1 MNNSTPLNTT
11 DATPREIK
19 VALVGSPNCGKSS
32 LFNSLTGSSQKV
44 ANYPGVTVERRSG
57 KYTTNDNQQILL
69 LDLPGIYS
77 LKDRTLDERVSR
89 EVITGVHKSES
100 RPDILLCVA
109 DSTNLR
115 VHLRLVLELKHL
127 GLPVILAL
135 NMQDLAKRDGITI
148 DPRALSRDLGIPVVS
163 TVAVRSGSLDA
174 LKTELARSI
183 TNLAPAQ
190 DAVPAPGT
198 RELQKRARKIA
209 DVAIIS
215 EGTHHKITRQ
225 LDKVLLH
232 PFLGIIIF
240 FITLFGMFQLVYFW
254 AEAPM
259 TLIENGFRALQG
271 LISAYLPDNWFRSLL
286 IHGIIAGVG
295 SVLVFLPQIV
305 ILFTFILL
313 LEATGYMARAAFIM
327 DRLMAMVGL
336 NGRAFIPLMSS
347 FACAIPGIMATRT
360 IENHRDRITTIMIA
374 PLMTCSA
381 RIPVYALLIGAV
393 VPNKSVFF
401 GVFGLQGLVLFGL
414 YMVGI
419 VSALIVAAVL
429 KKTLTKGVA
438 QPFMMELPKYQL
450 PVLKHL
456 LINLWERARAFLK
469 RAGTI
474 ILYSSIAL
482 WALAQ
487 YPNKPIG
494 ATEPDIYYSFAG
506 ILGRYL
512 QYVFEPL
519 GFNWEM
525 SIALIPGMAA
535 REVAIGALGTV
546 YALQGNEDQIEQGM
560 RAVIQNSWSLPTA
573 FAFLAWYVFAPQCFA
588 TIATVRRETN
598 SWGWTSFMTG
608 YLFILAYGAAYG
620 VNKITAALLA

>member
-1 MNNSTPLNTT
+1 MNKIPETPKK
-11 DATPREIK
+11 IK
-19 VALVGSPNCGKSS
+19 IALVGSPNCGKSS
-32 LFNSLTGSSQKV
+32 LFNTLTGSRQKV

-57 KYTTNDNQQILL
+57 RYVTADNQNIILI
-69 LDLPGIYS
+69 DLPGIYS

-115 VHLRLVLELKHL
+115 VHLRLVLELKYL

-135 NMQDLAKRDGITI
+135 NMRDLAERDGIII
-148 DPRALSRDLGIPVVS
+148 DPKILARDLGIPVIA
-163 TVAVRSGSLDA
+163 TVAVRSGTLDE
-174 LKTELARSI
+174 LKAELSQSI
-183 TNLAPAQ
+183 TNLIPPKDAIQAPS
-190 DAVPAPGT
+190 T
-198 RELQKRARKIA
+198 RELQKQARALA
-209 DVAIIS
+209 QAAIVS
-215 EGTHHKITRQ
+215 EGTHHKITQQ

-232 PFLGIIIF
+232 PFFGIVIF
-240 FITLFGMFQLVYFW
+240 FLTLFGMFQLVYFW

-259 TLIENGFRALQG
+259 TLIEEGFRLLKG
-271 LISAYLPDNWFRSLL
+271 FIITILPDNWFRSLL
-286 IHGIIAGVG
+286 VHGIIAGVG
-295 SVLVFLPQIV
+295 SVLVFLPQIL
-305 ILFTFILL
+305 ILFTFILI

-327 DRLMAMVGL
+327 DRIMAMVGL

-360 IENHRDRITTIMIA
+360 IEHHRDRITTIMIA

-393 VPNKSVFF
+393 VPNHSVFF
-401 GVFGLQGLVLFGL
+401 GLLGLQGLVLFGL
-414 YMVGI
+414 YLVGI

-438 QPFMMELPKYQL
+438 QPFLMELPKYQL

-456 LINLWERARAFLK
+456 LINLWERARIFLK

-474 ILYSSIAL
+474 ILYSAIGL

-487 YPNKPIG
+487 YPKKPLG

-512 QYVFEPL
+512 QYIFAPI

-546 YALQGNEDQIEQGM
+546 YALQGNEDQITQGL

-573 FAFLAWYVFAPQCFA
+573 FAFLAWYVFAPQCLA
-588 TIATVRRETN
+588 TLATVRRETN
-598 SWGWTSFMTG
+598 SWGWTAFMTG
-608 YLFILAYGAAYG
+608 YLFALAYGAAFI
-620 VNKITAALLA
+620 VNKVTIALLG

>member
-1 MNNSTPLNTT
+1 MSN
-11 DATPREIK
+11 IK
-19 VALVGSPNCGKSS
+19 IALVGSPNCGKSS
-32 LFNSLTGSSQKV
+32 LFNTLTGSRQKV

-57 KYTTNDNQQILL
+57 KYTTEEGQTVTLI
-69 LDLPGIYS
+69 DLPGIYS

-89 EVITGVHKSES
+89 QVITGKHASES

-135 NMQDLAKRDGITI
+135 NMHDMATRDGIDI
-148 DPRALSRDLGIPVVS
+148 DPKILSQELGIPVA
-163 TVAVRSGSLDA
+163 TTIAVRKSSLNDLKALLSDSIANLTPAKDA
-174 LKTELARSI
+174 I
-183 TNLAPAQ
+183 QAPT
-190 DAVPAPGT
+190 T
-198 RELQKRARKIA
+198 RELQKQARKIA
-209 DVAIIS
+209 EIAIVS
-215 EGTHHKITRQ
+215 EGTQHKITRQ
-225 LDKVLLH
+225 LDNVLLH
-232 PFLGIIIF
+232 PFFGIIIF

-259 TLIENGFRALQG
+259 TLIENSFAALQG
-271 LISAYLPDNWFRSLL
+271 MLTNILPDNWFRSLL
-286 IHGIIAGVG
+286 IHGVIAGVG
-295 SVLVFLPQIV
+295 SVLVFLPQIL
-305 ILFTFILL
+305 ILFTFILI

-327 DRLMAMVGL
+327 DRLMALVGL

-360 IENHRDRITTIMIA
+360 IEHHRDRITTIMIA

-393 VPNKSVFF
+393 VPNDPIFY
-401 GVFGLQGLVLFGL
+401 GLFGLQGLVLFGL
-414 YMVGI
+414 YLVGI
-419 VSALIVAAVL
+419 VSALVVAAVL
-429 KKTLTKGVA
+429 KMTLTKGVA
-438 QPFMMELPKYQL
+438 QPFLMELPKYQL
-450 PVLKHL
+450 PALHHL
-456 LINLWERARAFLK
+456 LLNLWERARAFLK

-474 ILYSSIAL
+474 ILFSAIGL

-487 YPNKPIG
+487 YPKKPLG

-506 ILGRYL
+506 TLGRYL

-546 YALQGNEDQIEQGM
+546 YALQGSDNQIEQSL
-560 RAVIQNSWSLPTA
+560 RTVIQNTWSLPTA

-588 TIATVRRETN
+588 TLATVRRETN
-598 SWGWTSFMTG
+598 SWGWTAFMTG
-608 YLFILAYGAAYG
+608 YLFALAYFSAFA
-620 VNKITAALLA
+620 VNRITAALLG

>member
-1 MNNSTPLNTT
+1 MTETSQ
-11 DATPREIK
+11 EIK
-19 VALVGSPNCGKSS
+19 IALVGSPNCGKSS
-32 LFNSLTGSSQKV
+32 LFNSLTGSRQKV

-57 KYTTNDNQQILL
+57 TYTTKDGHNITLI
-69 LDLPGIYS
+69 DLPGIYS

-89 EVITGVHKSES
+89 QVITGVHKSES
-100 RPDILLCVA
+100 RPDLLLCIA

-115 VHLRLVLELKHL
+115 VHLRLVLELKYL

-135 NMQDLAKRDGITI
+135 NMRDLAERDGITI
-148 DPRALSRDLGIPVVS
+148 DPKILSRELGIPVVA
-163 TVAVRSGSLDA
+163 TVAVRRDSLDA
-174 LKTELARSI
+174 LKTELSQAITSLTPAR
-183 TNLAPAQ
+183 
-190 DAVPAPGT
+190 DAVQAPTT
-198 RELQKRARKIA
+198 RELQKQARRLSE
-209 DVAIIS
+209 VAIMS
-215 EGTHHKITRQ
+215 EGTQHKVTRQ
-225 LDKVLLH
+225 LDKILLH
-232 PFLGIIIF
+232 PFFGIIIF

-259 TLIENGFRALQG
+259 GLIEEGFRILQG
-271 LISAYLPDNWFRSLL
+271 FIAEILPDNWFRSLL
-286 IHGIIAGVG
+286 IHGVIAGVG
-295 SVLVFLPQIV
+295 SVLVFLPQIL
-305 ILFTFILL
+305 ILFTFILI

-360 IENHRDRITTIMIA
+360 IEHHRDRITTIMIA

-393 VPNKSVFF
+393 VPNKSIFY
-401 GVFGLQGLVLFGL
+401 GLFGLQGMVLFGL
-414 YMVGI
+414 YLVGI

-429 KKTLTKGVA
+429 KMTLTRGAA
-438 QPFMMELPKYQL
+438 QPFLMELPKYQL
-450 PVLKHL
+450 PVLRHL
-456 LINLWERARAFLK
+456 LINLWERARIFLK

-474 ILYSSIAL
+474 ILYSAIGL

-487 YPNKPIG
+487 YPKKPLG
-494 ATEPDIYYSFAG
+494 ATEPDIYYSYAG
-506 ILGRYL
+506 TLGRYL
-512 QYVFEPL
+512 QYIFEPL

-546 YALQGNEDQIEQGM
+546 YALQGNEDQITQGL
-560 RAVIQNSWSLPTA
+560 RTVIQNSWSLPTA

-588 TIATVRRETN
+588 TLATVRRETN
-598 SWGWTSFMTG
+598 SWGWTAFMTG
-608 YLFILAYGAAYG
+608 YLFALAYSAAFV
-620 VNKITAALLA
+620 VNKATIALLA

>member
-1 MNNSTPLNTT
+1 MS
-11 DATPREIK
+11 DASSETSPIPNKDIK
-19 VALVGSPNCGKSS
+19 IALVGSPNCGKSS
-32 LFNSLTGSSQKV
+32 LFNTLTGSHQKV

-57 KYTTNDNQQILL
+57 NYTTENDQNIILI
-69 LDLPGIYS
+69 DLPGIYS

-89 EVITGVHKSES
+89 QVITGVHKSES
-100 RPDILLCVA
+100 RPDLLLCVA

-135 NMQDLAKRDGITI
+135 NMQDMAERDGIKI
-148 DPRALSRDLGIPVVS
+148 DPKILSEELGIPVVP
-163 TVAVRSGSLDA
+163 TIAVRRGSLDKLKAA
-174 LKTELARSI
+174 LTQSI
-183 TNLAPAQ
+183 TNLIPPK
-190 DAVPAPGT
+190 DAVQAPTT
-198 RELQKRARKIA
+198 RELQKQARELAAKA
-209 DVAIIS
+209 LVS

-259 TLIENGFRALQG
+259 TLIESGFHALQE
-271 LISAYLPDNWFRSLL
+271 LLTNILPDNWFRSLL
-286 IHGIIAGVG
+286 VHGIIAGVG
-295 SVLVFLPQIV
+295 SVLVFLPQIL
-305 ILFTFILL
+305 ILFSFILI

-360 IENHRDRITTIMIA
+360 IEHRRDRLTTIMIA

-393 VPNKSVFF
+393 VPNNPVIF
-401 GVFGLQGLVLFGL
+401 GLFGLQGVVLFGL
-414 YMVGI
+414 YLVGI
-419 VSALIVAAVL
+419 ISALIVAAVL
-429 KKTLTKGVA
+429 KMTLTRGVA
-438 QPFMMELPKYQL
+438 QPFLMELPKYQL

-456 LINLWERARAFLK
+456 LINLWERARIFLK

-474 ILYSSIAL
+474 ILYSAIGL

-487 YPNKPIG
+487 YPKKPLG

-506 ILGRYL
+506 TMGRYL
-512 QYVFEPL
+512 QHIFEPL

-546 YALQGNEDQIEQGM
+546 YALQGSEEQIEQGM

-588 TIATVRRETN
+588 TLATVRRETN
-598 SWGWTSFMTG
+598 SWNWTIFMTG
-608 YLFILAYGAAYG
+608 YLFALAYIAALV
-620 VNKITAALLA
+620 VNKTAIFLLG

>member
-1 MNNSTPLNTT
+1 MH
-11 DATPREIK
+11 EVKI
-19 VALVGSPNCGKSS
+19 ALIGSPNCGKSS
-32 LFNSLTGSSQKV
+32 LFNSLTGSRQKV

-57 KYTTNDNQQILL
+57 KYITAEGKEVTLI
-69 LDLPGIYS
+69 DLPGIYS

-89 EVITGVHKSES
+89 QVITGTHKSES

-115 VHLRLVLELKHL
+115 VHLRLALELKYL
-127 GLPVILAL
+127 GLPVILVL

-148 DPRALSRDLGIPVVS
+148 DPDILSQELGLPVVTS
-163 TVAVRSGSLDA
+163 VAVRSSSLDNLKKQLSQSIAA
-174 LKTELARSI
+174 LTPPK
-183 TNLAPAQ
+183 
-190 DAVPAPGT
+190 DAVPSPSTRDLQKQARNIAEKAIIAEGTQHKVT
-198 RELQKRARKIA
+198 RELDKI
-209 DVAIIS
+209 
-215 EGTHHKITRQ
+215 
-225 LDKVLLH
+225 LLH
-232 PFLGIIIF
+232 PVFGIIIF

-254 AEAPM
+254 AEAPIA
-259 TLIENGFRALQG
+259 LIENGFNILQNY
-271 LISAYLPDNWFRSLL
+271 IIQVMPDNWFRSLL
-286 IHGIIAGVG
+286 VHGIIAGVG
-295 SVLVFLPQIV
+295 SVLVFLPQIL
-305 ILFTFILL
+305 ILFTFILT

-360 IENHRDRITTIMIA
+360 IEHHRDRITTIMIA

-393 VPNKSVFF
+393 VPNDPVIF
-401 GVFGLQGLVLFGL
+401 GLFGLQGIVLFGL
-414 YMVGI
+414 YLAGI

-429 KKTLTKGVA
+429 KMTLTRGVP
-438 QPFMMELPKYQL
+438 QPLLMELPKYQL

-456 LINLWERARAFLK
+456 LINLWERAVFFLK

-474 ILYSSIAL
+474 ILYSAIGL

-487 YPNKPIG
+487 YPKKPLG
-494 ATEPDIYYSFAG
+494 ATEPDIFYSFAG
-506 ILGRYL
+506 ILGRGL
-512 QYVFEPL
+512 QHIFEPL
-519 GFNWEM
+519 GFNWEI

-546 YALQGNEDQIEQGM
+546 YALQGNEGQVEQGL
-560 RAVIQNSWSLPTA
+560 RAVIQNGWPLPTA
-573 FAFLAWYVFAPQCFA
+573 FAFLAWYVYAPQCFA

-598 SWGWTSFMTG
+598 SWGWTIFMTS
-608 YLFILAYGAAYG
+608 YLFALAYLIALM
-620 VNKITAALLA
+620 VNKVTIAVMG